1 MSEDKKNKIVLKT
14 DEKVATSLSVSRGGS
29 LFADSIQEA
38 AESLILSTS
47 LKHAITDFSSL
58 STRISE
64 VCGAVSDLQA
74 LTTPLSSK
82 VLWGQLD
89 KAKSS
94 LANVVL
100 GNNWQNKIDSD
111 FEQDIKP
118 PFFISENNAGFHCNN
133 KHFGHY
139 YSHLIYNF

>member
-111 FEQDIKP
+111 SFASIGKL
-118 PFFISENNAGFHCNN
+118 SEICASSSLWPSD
-133 KHFGHY
+133 KAEKTQFGQ
-139 YSHLIYNF
+139 ITK